1 MGTSSAIPS
10 QLLRHAAG
18 TRHAAELLAGN
29 RARLE
34 AAQQALLATHPDPA
48 LLGPLPDAA
57 GELSRLTALTF
68 ALGAFTEQVG
78 AAFRR
83 ADTGIWSGPVRASD
97 GALAAQLTPT
107 TALVATAPLLADL
120 EGAGP
125 AERRAIVECLPDVL
139 IGDLVEADAAFMG
152 NAPGIPE
159 PVRYRANLHHL
170 VTDLQRALASFDFHA
185 MARLE
190 ALLRTPG
197 GGPPQILLYEPEEGR
212 VAMVFGDLVEAGHV
226 AVLVPGCGSTF
237 DNFGA
242 QTARQGRNLFEAA
255 SSVAAG
261 DVAVIAWLG
270 YDAPPLIRGGLVG
283 PARAGARE
291 LATLLFGLQRTPGS
305 RLTLVG
311 HSYGSVVVG
320 ETMAY
325 SPTVDDIV
333 VLGSPGMGVDR
344 AADLRLPP
352 TGQVYAEVVRGDPVG
367 HLEAYGT
374 APTSGAFGGVRLTTN
389 EPGRTPIGGGSDAHA
404 HSQYFVP
411 GSEALANTAL
421 VVAGRG
427 VDAERQQ
434 ETPGEK
440 AADADRGTDRLVHPD
455 GEALDELAE
464 HYHGP
469 GHELVDG
476 ADRVSRTER
485 AAEHTAVRYGVDGA
499 EKLADAL
506 SGLVP

>member
-18 TRHAAELLAGN
+18 TRHAAELLARN
-29 RARLE
+29 RASLE
-34 AAQQALLATHPDPA
+34 AAQQALLATEPDPA

-57 GELSRLTALTF
+57 GELSRLVALTF
-68 ALGAFTEQVG
+68 DLGSYTEQVG
-78 AAFRR
+78 AAFRH
-83 ADTGIWSGPVRASD
+83 ADTGIWSGPVRVSD

-107 TALVATAPLLADL
+107 TALVASAPLLADL
-120 EGAGP
+120 ESAGP
-125 AERRAIVECLPDVL
+125 AERRAIVECLPDAL
-139 IGDLVEADAAFMG
+139 IGDLVEAAAAFMG

-170 VTDLQRALASFDFHA
+170 IADLQRALARFAFHTV
-185 MARLE
+185 ARLE
-190 ALLRTPG
+190 GLLRTPD

-212 VAMVFGDLVEAGHV
+212 VAVVFGDLAVAGHV
-226 AVLVPGCGSTF
+226 AVLVPGCGSTI
-237 DNFGA
+237 DNFA
-242 QTARQGRNLFEAA
+242 VQTARRGHNLFEAA

-261 DVAVIAWLG
+261 GVAVIAWLG
-270 YDAPPLIRGGLVG
+270 YDAPPLIRGGDAG

-291 LATLLFGLQRTPGS
+291 LASLLLGLQLAPRA

-325 SPTVDDIV
+325 SPAVDDIV
-333 VLGSPGMGVDR
+333 VLGSPGMGVDS

-352 TGQVYAEVVRGDPVG
+352 PGNVYAEATRGDPVG

-389 EPGRTPIGGGSDAHA
+389 APGHTPIGGGSDAHA
-404 HSQYFVP
+404 HNQYFVP
-411 GSEALANTAL
+411 GSQALANIAL

-427 VDAERQQ
+427 VDAERQAP
-434 ETPGEK
+434 TLGER
-440 AADADRGTDRLVHPD
+440 AADADRRTDRFVHPD

-464 HYHGP
+464 HYQGP

-485 AAEHTAVRYGVDGA
+485 AAEHTAIRYGIDSA

-506 SGLVP
+506 SGLLP